1 MSGVESLK
9 AKRHEEATQT
19 PDGHPS
25 GVRSAVRSRVLLVDD
40 DAILARSYA
49 RMLSA
54 YGYDVDI
61 RLDGE
66 AAVSAV
72 KSCSFDV
79 VLSDIDMPR
88 LGGVALLERIR
99 AHDLDIP
106 VILITGSPS
115 LETAMAAVQHGAL
128 RYLTK
133 PIDGGSLRS
142 VVDDAVRLHHLAKAK
157 RSALD
162 LAGGVDRLVGDRAGL
177 VASFGRAIETLWIAY
192 QPIVSWSGRHVF
204 GYEALLRSRELALP
218 HPGAILDAAERLNR
232 LHELG
237 RAIRSAASQPP
248 TKLPDGALL
257 FVNLHTHDLLDEELF
272 DRDRPLARMADRVV
286 LEITERASLHHI
298 GDVQSRISRLREMGF
313 RIAVD
318 DLGAGY
324 AGLTSFAQLEPEV
337 VKLDM
342 SLVRGIHGQPTK
354 QTLVR
359 TMITM
364 CHELGMKVVAEGIET
379 CEERGAIIEAGC
391 DLMQGYLFAR
401 PGPAFPAVPALA

>member
-1 MSGVESLK
+1 MSVASPKEP
-9 AKRHEEATQT
+9 ATPEATGT
-19 PDGHPS
+19 DARPS
-25 GVRSAVRSRVLLVDD
+25 ETRTTSSRPRVLVVDD
-40 DAILARSYA
+40 DDVLVRSYA

-54 YGYDVDI
+54 DGYEVEV

-72 KSCSFDV
+72 RSSNFDV

-88 LGGVALLERIR
+88 LGGLALLERIR

-106 VILITGSPS
+106 VVLITGSPS
-115 LETAMAAVQHGAL
+115 LETAMAAVEHGAL

-133 PIDGGSLRS
+133 PVDGKNLRA
-142 VVDDAVRLHHLAKAK
+142 VTADAVRLHRLARAK

-162 LAGGVDRLVGDRAGL
+162 LAGGLDRLVGDRAGL
-177 VASFGRAIETLWIAY
+177 ISSFRSALDTLWIAY
-192 QPIVSWSGRHVF
+192 QPIVSWSRREVF
-204 GYEALLRSRELALP
+204 GYEALLRSRETTLP
-218 HPGAILDAAERLNR
+218 HPGAIIDAAERLDR

-237 RAIRSAASQPP
+237 RSIRAAAPVPSTALPP
-248 TKLPDGALL
+248 GVKL
-257 FVNLHTHDLLDEELF
+257 FVNLHTHDLLDEDLF
-272 DRDRPLARMADRVV
+272 DPDRPLARVAEHVV

-298 GDVQSRISRLREMGF
+298 RDVQSRIARLREMGY

-342 SLVRGIHGQPTK
+342 SLVRNVHAQPTK

-359 TMITM
+359 TMIAM
-364 CHELGMKVVAEGIET
+364 CHELGMQVVAEGIET
-379 CEERGAIIEAGC
+379 PEEREAIAEAGC
-391 DLMQGYLFAR
+391 DLMQGYLFAK
-401 PGPAFPAVPALA
+401 PGPAFPPVTNLG